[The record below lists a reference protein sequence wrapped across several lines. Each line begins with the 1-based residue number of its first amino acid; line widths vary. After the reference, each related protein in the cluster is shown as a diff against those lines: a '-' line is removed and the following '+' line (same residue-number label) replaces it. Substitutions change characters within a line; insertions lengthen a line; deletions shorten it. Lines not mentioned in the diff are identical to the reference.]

1 MDSDEE
7 NRMEDVPERPLEPV
21 EVTLPLDPERTSD
34 VPRSW
39 AERVANEDPGVSP
52 SDEEARAAYPAHLIS
67 EVNTFHGVMPS
78 QSLGELSHD
87 DQLRLF
93 RLNGVPSR
101 PCSARFTLADNTLD
115 SKTILDRIVSIGI
128 PRQRVTCIQ
137 RFSLG
142 LVDVTFAK
150 KDLRDLF
157 LSKISTPFRQ
167 RTAPRMP
174 VWDSGVFVTVRDAPW
189 ELPDD
194 LVRQRLEQYGI
205 VHSIRRAF
213 NQSLLPEKVPD
224 GRRVL
229 RMTVEQPIPSFMKFG
244 PYLVRIF
251 YPGQPR
257 VCWKCGSPDH
267 FGRDCPDFYC
277 FNCDQS
283 GHRAHACG
291 EHIKCSL
298 CKSEEHLAIDC
309 PGNWGRR
316 TLAQRSPIRAEEW
329 PEEPGSEDDQG
340 GTEVTATSEDDQG
353 SEGTAISED
362 DEIPNSSPEELELS
376 SADEHSDDTVH
387 EVCDIEQFTSSDDV
401 EPQPTP
407 RKRGSAVGG
416 KPQVKKKS
424 RVEERPP

>member
-1 MDSDEE
+1 
-7 NRMEDVPERPLEPV
+7 
-21 EVTLPLDPERTSD
+21 
-34 VPRSW
+34 
-39 AERVANEDPGVSP
+39 
-52 SDEEARAAYPAHLIS
+52 
-67 EVNTFHGVMPS
+67 MPS

-101 PCSARFTLADNTLD
+101 PCSVRFTLADNALD

-128 PRQRVTCIQ
+128 PRIVTCIQ
-137 RFSLG
+137 RFSSG

-150 KDLRDLF
+150 KELRDLF
-157 LSKISTPFRQ
+157 LSKISTLFRQ

-189 ELPDD
+189 ELSDG
-194 LVRQRLEQYGI
+194 LVRERLEQYGI

-224 GRRVL
+224 ERRVL
-229 RMTVEQPIPSFMKFG
+229 RMTVEQPIPSFMRFG

-329 PEEPGSEDDQG
+329 PEEHGSEDDQG
-340 GTEVTATSEDDQG
+340 WAATSEDHQG

-362 DEIPNSSPEELELS
+362 VEHLSSSSDESELP

-387 EVCDIEQFTSSDDV
+387 ESEVCDIEQFTSSDDV

-407 RKRGSAVGG
+407 RKRGSVVAP

-424 RVEERPP
+424 RVEDRPP

>member
-67 EVNTFHGVMPS
+67 EVNTFDGVMPS

-101 PCSARFTLADNTLD
+101 PCLARFTLADNTLD

-244 PYLVRIF
+244 P
-251 YPGQPR
+251 
-257 VCWKCGSPDH
+257 
-267 FGRDCPDFYC
+267 
-277 FNCDQS
+277 
-283 GHRAHACG
+283 
-291 EHIKCSL
+291 
-298 CKSEEHLAIDC
+298 
-309 PGNWGRR
+309 
-316 TLAQRSPIRAEEW
+316 
-329 PEEPGSEDDQG
+329 
-340 GTEVTATSEDDQG
+340 
-353 SEGTAISED
+353 
-362 DEIPNSSPEELELS
+362 
-376 SADEHSDDTVH
+376 
-387 EVCDIEQFTSSDDV
+387 
-401 EPQPTP
+401 
-407 RKRGSAVGG
+407 
-416 KPQVKKKS
+416 
-424 RVEERPP
+424 